1 MHNYL
6 DPTVLSKLKTME
18 LRARIIVEGAL
29 IGIHRSPY
37 HGFSTEFKDH
47 RNYQAGDELKRID
60 WKVYARSN
68 KFYTKQFEE
77 ESNLNVYIVLDGS
90 ASMKYTSTTLSKFE
104 YASYLAASLSW
115 LLMKQK
121 DAVGLAIFDEKLSVF
136 QPPATTKSH
145 LARLMKILDESKPS
159 NSTKILS
166 NIDTLLAQIK
176 KRSLVIILSD
186 LLIPTADVVKAVKNI
201 SAKGNEVI
209 IFHILDDSEYK
220 LKINESIILKD
231 IETEAE
237 ISVTP
242 TLKSSYEKELNK
254 CIDLYKRTFR
264 SRNVDYLL
272 IRTSEPLENSLIY
285 YLAKHKQK

>member
-1 MHNYL
+1 MHTYL
-6 DPTVLSKLKTME
+6 DPAVLSKLKTME

-115 LLMKQK
+115 LFMKQK

-159 NSTKILS
+159 NNTKIVS

-176 KRSLVIILSD
+176 KRSLIIILSD
-186 LLIPTADVVKAVKNI
+186 LLIPTADIVKAVKNI
-201 SAKGNEVI
+201 SARGNEVI

-254 CIDLYKRTFR
+254 CIDLYKKTFR

-272 IRTSEPLENSLIY
+272 IRTSEPLENALIY

>member
-6 DPTVLSKLKTME
+6 DPAVLSKLKTME

-121 DAVGLAIFDEKLSVF
+121 DGVGLAIFDEKLSVF

-186 LLIPTADVVKAVKNI
+186 LLIPTADVIKAVKNI

-231 IETEAE
+231 LETEAE

-254 CIDLYKRTFR
+254 CIDLYKKTFR

-272 IRTSEPLENSLIY
+272 IRTSEPLENALIY

>member
-6 DPTVLSKLKTME
+6 NPAVLSKLKTME

-90 ASMKYTSTTLSKFE
+90 ASMKYTSTALSKFE

-159 NSTKILS
+159 NCTKILS

-186 LLIPTADVVKAVKNI
+186 LLIPTADVIKAVKNI

-231 IETEAE
+231 LETETE

-242 TLKSSYEKELNK
+242 TLKSSYEKELHK
-254 CIDLYKRTFR
+254 CIDLYKKTFR

-272 IRTSEPLENSLIY
+272 IRTSEPLENALIY
-285 YLAKHKQK
+285 YLAKHQ